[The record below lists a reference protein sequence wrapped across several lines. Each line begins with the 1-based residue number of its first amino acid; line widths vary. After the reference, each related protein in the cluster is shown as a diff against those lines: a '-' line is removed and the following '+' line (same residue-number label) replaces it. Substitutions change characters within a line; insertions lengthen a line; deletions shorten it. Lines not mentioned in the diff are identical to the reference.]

1 MSPLIVVAWLAAV
14 TVLSLLTS
22 YGRIR
27 WFGRKFHRAIAAC
40 EAVGSVSF
48 VSWIFVFGWQTDSV
62 WRPVL
67 LGVTGLL
74 WLFTAAWS
82 AQINKAQKLLSA
94 PKGKIV

>member
-1 MSPLIVVAWLAAV
+1 MSPLAIVASLIAV
-14 TVLSLLTS
+14 ILLSLLIS

-27 WFGRKFHRAIAAC
+27 WFGRKFHWPIVAS

-48 VSWIFVFGWQTDSV
+48 VSWILVFGWQTASV

-67 LGVTGLL
+67 LAGTGLL
-74 WLFTAAWS
+74 WLLAGFWS